1 MPYGQYRCN
10 DCGCLQGF
18 RSRPRT
24 LTEKYLLPLFLLRPV
39 RCAKCFRRDYKSLF
53 LSIPER
59 PHRGLTSDVAA

>member
-1 MPYGQYRCN
+1 MPSKHFRCN
-10 DCGCLQGF
+10 DCGCFEVF

-24 LTEKYLLPLFLLRPV
+24 LTEKYLLPLLLLRPV

-59 PHRGLTSDVAA
+59 PHRDVTGGVAA